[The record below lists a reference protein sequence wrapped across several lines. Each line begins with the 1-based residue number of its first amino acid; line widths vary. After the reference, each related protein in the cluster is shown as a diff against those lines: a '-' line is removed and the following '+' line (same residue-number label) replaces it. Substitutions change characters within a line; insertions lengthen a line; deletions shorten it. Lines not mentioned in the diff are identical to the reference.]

1 MDVFS
6 LRKRLIED
14 YSQFARSFTSIRA
27 QDLRDK
33 LDQAYADGRY
43 WPEPLIQINPR
54 YRQGRSTKQL
64 ADSGELLG
72 ATADLFAIDLYTHQE
87 QALAFS
93 EKGESYVVTTG
104 TGSGK
109 SLCFFIPIVDAI
121 LRAKAQDSTPRTRA
135 IVIYPMN
142 ALANSQLE
150 ELTKFVGKNGPVT
163 FKRYT
168 GQESDADRKKI
179 RDNPPDILL
188 TNFMMLEMLMT
199 RQNDI
204 DSQVIANCTG
214 LQFLVLDELHTYRG
228 RQGADVA
235 MLVRRVRERLAPE
248 QLQCIGTS
256 ATMASEGSQQDR
268 NKKVADVAST
278 LFATDVSPF
287 NIITED
293 LERATDP
300 SATAE
305 SVKPLLGEVIDAGIP
320 AQASNDELFTHPLAI
335 WVETRLGITRESG
348 GKWVRAN
355 PLKLDDAAKSLS
367 DESGRDKSEAVRIL
381 QSLLLLAAKPEQE
394 RRSDGQGSDKAFFA
408 FRLHQFI
415 SGAGVVYTTLDTPG
429 TRPVELEGQQFFPG
443 DETKRLYAAHFC
455 RNCGQEYHPV
465 RMRREDGRWQM
476 LPRDIADLPIASDND
491 TDIGEGEDDAS
502 GERVGFLTP
511 INPEDPL
518 EFTGLLEDYPETWI
532 ETTRRGEVRL
542 KRNYQNREAQDIS
555 VSPDGHVGSGQAMW
569 FLPGKFRFCLRC
581 RDVHGAQGKDSN
593 RLASLSAEG
602 RSSATT
608 LLTSSALR
616 WMHNQSPIPGD
627 KRKLLGFTDNR
638 QDAALQAGHFNDFTF
653 VSLLRGAIFRA
664 LDQAGQSGLVDSNLG
679 AAVRSALGFD
689 RPLSPGQDPEE
700 SHRSE
705 WLQDPLSTGRNL
717 ADAEEAL
724 RFVLA
729 YRTWFDQRR
738 GWRYTNPNL
747 EELGLLAVEYDGL
760 ENFCTDD
767 KRFEKAP
774 ELLKNASKSV
784 RESAFRQL
792 LDYMR
797 KGLAVDAAA
806 LDPHR
811 LQQRRDDALRLLRD
825 PWSVGREERLLGWRW
840 LFLRPP
846 AAQALRGRDEELI
859 LRGGLQTVLGK
870 TLRSAELWEQPEAA
884 NLRQGPYLELLETM
898 IRLAQS
904 EGFIRRDEHTLFNV
918 PGFRLHA
925 GRIRF
930 HRATERGTR
939 PNAFFSSQYQAIA
952 DMLARPGFFLFGLEA
967 REHTAQVDGDLR
979 ALRESRFRF
988 GDDEKQSLKQGELLE
1003 ASRKQGEPTRFLP
1016 VLFCSPTMELG
1027 VDISALNT
1035 VYLRNV
1041 PPTPA
1046 NYVQRAGRAGRSGQ
1060 AALVITYCA
1069 ARSPHD
1075 QYFFRDPQGMV
1086 HGVVKAP
1093 FIDLANQDLIQSH
1106 LQAIWL
1112 AASRHELSSS
1122 IAEIVDPVTPKQPVR
1137 SHIAEALQRE
1147 DVASEAQERAVRVLT
1162 MVESHLTPEN
1172 APWFIDVATHASA
1185 VIGQAW
1191 QAFEN
1196 AFTRWR
1202 DLFTSAE
1209 RQKQLAQATLD
1220 NYAITDKRERDSAK
1234 RRLRQAHDQIDLL
1247 LHGRDSFSSDFYTY
1261 RYLATEGFLPGY
1273 NFPRLPLMAYV
1284 PGRTDA
1290 RGGNTFVQR
1299 PRFLALSEFG
1309 PRSLIYHEGRA
1320 YRVVRVRI
1328 ALSSNAQA
1336 SAGSSLVT
1344 DAVRVCKQ
1352 CGAAHFD
1359 THWNDCHSCG
1369 ASLVD
1374 ALKINGLYR
1383 IDNVDTESIERI
1395 TANDEERQRQSFE
1408 LQTVFEWAIRNRKL
1422 DVQAVQ
1428 ADDAE
1433 GSICTLRYGA
1443 GATITRINKG
1453 MRRRRNHNEFGF
1465 YINPR
1470 TGWWEAEEGR
1480 QRNREG
1486 EDPVPPQRVVPFVRD
1501 HKNALLLQPTGNW
1514 EIKTL
1519 ATLQHALKRGIE
1531 AAFQLE
1537 ESELLAEAL
1546 PSAAERNGIL
1556 FYEAT
1561 EGGAGVLTRLVND
1574 PTALRQVARQALKVM
1589 HYEVPVDPDAEW
1601 PAYESLQ
1608 DEPNTR
1614 CVAGCYRCLLSY
1626 FNQPDHE
1633 LIGRRNTQALR
1644 ILWRLA
1650 QVHTQLQ
1657 DSPDA
1662 ELPPEPEDS
1671 LSGWAAQWQQAAKEH
1686 LPDLP
1691 APTLMEAD
1699 GATLLH
1705 WPDYYAAVALPDTPR
1720 DLQATWE
1727 DRGYSFIRFPADEAV
1742 WPAMMQRL
1750 ARLLGT

>member
-1 MDVFS
+1 MDVFA
-6 LRKRLIED
+6 LREQLIND
-14 YSQFARSFTSIRA
+14 YSEFARSFTSIRA
-27 QDLRDK
+27 KDIKVELDL
-33 LDQAYADGRY
+33 AYADGRY
-43 WPEPLIQINPR
+43 WPDPLIQINPR
-54 YRQGRSTKQL
+54 YRLGRTTKQL
-64 ADSGELLG
+64 AESGELL
-72 ATADLFAIDLYTHQE
+72 ATTAALFPIDLYTHQE
-87 QALAFS
+87 QSLAFS
-93 EKGESYVVTTG
+93 AEGESYVVTTG

-121 LRAKAQDSTPRTRA
+121 LRAKAHDRTPTTRA

-150 ELTKFVGKNGPVT
+150 ELTKFVGKDGPVT
-163 FKRYT
+163 FARYT
-168 GQESDADRKKI
+168 GQEGEKDRQKI
-179 RDNPPDILL
+179 KDDPPDILL

-199 RQNDI
+199 RQSAL
-204 DSQVIANCTG
+204 DSQVITNCEG

-248 QLQCIGTS
+248 RLQCIGTS
-256 ATMASEGSQQDR
+256 ATMASEGIQQDR
-268 NKKVADVAST
+268 NQKVATVAST
-278 LFATDVSPF
+278 LFATDISPF
-287 NIITED
+287 NIVTED

-300 SATAE
+300 AATAE
-305 SVKPLLGEVIDAGIP
+305 SVKPLLGAAIDAGVP
-320 AQASNDELFTHPLAI
+320 VFASNEELFKHPLAI
-335 WVETRLGITRESG
+335 WVETRLGITREIG

-355 PLKLDDAAKSLS
+355 PLKLDDAANLLA
-367 DESGRDKSEAVRIL
+367 EEACRAIPDSAHAL
-381 QSLLLLAAKPEQE
+381 KSLLLLAAKPELD
-394 RRSDGQGSDKAFFA
+394 RRSDSQGSDKAFFA

-429 TRPVELEGQQFFPG
+429 TRPVELEGQQYLPD

-455 RNCGQEYHPV
+455 RDCGQEYHPV
-465 RMRREDGRWQM
+465 RMRREDGKFQI
-476 LPRDIADLPIASDND
+476 LPRDIDDLPIATE
-491 TDIGEGEDDAS
+491 TDGDSSEGSDDAS
-502 GERVGFLTP
+502 GERIGFLTP
-511 INPEDPL
+511 INPDDPL
-518 EFTGLLEDYPETWI
+518 DFNGLLEDYPETWL
-532 ETTRRGEVRL
+532 ETTRRGESRL
-542 KRNYQNREAQDIS
+542 KRNYQSREAREI
-555 VSPDGHVGSGQAMW
+555 VIAPDGRVGSGQQMW

-581 RDVHGAQGKDSN
+581 RAAHGAQGKDSN

-608 LLTSSALR
+608 VLTSSALR
-616 WMHNQSPIPGD
+616 WMHNGSDIQDD

-653 VSLLRGAIFRA
+653 VSLLRGGIFRA
-664 LDQAGQSGLVDSNLG
+664 LDQFGQRGLVDGELG

-689 RPLSPGQDPEE
+689 RPLSSGQTPEE
-700 SHRSE
+700 SHRAE

-717 ADAEEAL
+717 ADADEAL

-747 EELGLLAVEYDGL
+747 EELGLLAVDYDGL
-760 ENFCTDD
+760 EHFCNED
-767 KRFEKAP
+767 KRFENAP
-774 ELLKNASKSV
+774 DLLKNAPGRV
-784 RESAFRQL
+784 REKAFREL
-792 LDYMR
+792 FDYMR
-797 KGLAVDAAA
+797 RGLAVDAAA

-840 LFLRPP
+840 LFLKPP
-846 AAQALRGRDEELI
+846 NAQSLRGKDEELI
-859 LRGGLQTVLGK
+859 LRGGPQTVLGK
-870 TLRSAELWEQPEAA
+870 TLRSATFWQQPEATA
-884 NLRQGPYLELLETM
+884 LKRDAYLELLEYM
-898 IRLAQS
+898 IRLAQG
-904 EGFIRRDEHTLFNV
+904 EFIRRDEHTFFNV
-918 PGFRLHA
+918 SGFRLHA

-930 HRATERGTR
+930 RRGVGDGTR
-939 PNAFFSSQYQAIA
+939 PNAFFSNQYQAIA
-952 DMLARPGFFLFGLEA
+952 DMLAKPGYFLFGLEA
-967 REHTAQVDGDLR
+967 REHTAQVDGELR
-979 ALRESRFRF
+979 ALRESRFRY
-988 GDDEKQSLKQGELLE
+988 GETEQESLQEGELL
-1003 ASRKQGEPTRFLP
+1003 AMARKQGEPTRFLP

-1075 QYFFRDPQGMV
+1075 QYFFRDPKGMV

-1093 FIDLANQDLIQSH
+1093 LIDLANQDLIGSH

-1112 AASRHELSSS
+1112 AVSRVELSSS

-1137 SHIAEALQRE
+1137 SHIAESLQRTE
-1147 DVASEAQERAVRVLT
+1147 IAAEAKERAVRVLA
-1162 MVESHLTPEN
+1162 MVESHLTREN
-1172 APWFIDVATHASA
+1172 APWFTDAVSHATTAID
-1185 VIGQAW
+1185 QAW
-1191 QAFEN
+1191 LAFEH

-1220 NYAITDKRERDSAK
+1220 NYAITDKRERDDAK

-1299 PRFLALSEFG
+1299 PRFLALAEFG

-1328 ALSSNAQA
+1328 ALSSSTQA
-1336 SAGSSLVT
+1336 TAGSSLVT
-1344 DAVRVCKQ
+1344 EAVRVCKH

-1359 THWNDCHSCG
+1359 SHWNDCHSCG
-1369 ASLVD
+1369 GSLVD

-1383 IDNVDTESIERI
+1383 IDNVDTEPVERI

-1408 LQTVFEWAIRNRKL
+1408 LQTVYEWAIRNRKL
-1422 DVQAVQ
+1422 DVQTVQ

-1453 MRRRRNHNEFGF
+1453 MRRRKNPNEFGF
-1465 YINPR
+1465 YINSR
-1470 TGWWEAEEGR
+1470 TGWWEAEDGR
-1480 QRNREG
+1480 QSHRDG
-1486 EDPVPPQRVVPFVRD
+1486 EESLAPQRVVPFVRD
-1501 HKNALLLQPTGNW
+1501 HKNALLLQPEGNW
-1514 EIKTL
+1514 EAGTL

-1537 ESELLAEAL
+1537 ESELLVEAL

-1561 EGGAGVLTRLVND
+1561 EGGAGVLTRLIND
-1574 PTALRQVARQALKVM
+1574 ATALRQISRQALKVM
-1589 HYEVPVDPDAEW
+1589 HYDVPVDPDANW

-1608 DEPNTR
+1608 DEPGTR

-1633 LIGRRNTQALR
+1633 LIDRRDTQALR

-1650 QVHTQLQ
+1650 QVDTKLQ
-1657 DSPDA
+1657 DGLPA
-1662 ELPPEPEDS
+1662 ELPPEPESD
-1671 LSGWAAQWQQAAKEH
+1671 LSGWAAQWRQVAQQQ
-1686 LPDLP
+1686 LPELP
-1691 APTLMEAD
+1691 GPNPLEVGGVM
-1699 GATLLH
+1699 LLH
-1705 WPDYYAAVALPDTPR
+1705 WPEHYVAVALPDTPR
-1720 DLQATWE
+1720 ELQAAWE
-1727 DRGYSFIRFPADEAV
+1727 DRGYTFIRFPAEDVA

-1750 ARLLGT
+1750 ARLLGL